1 MKGKMEESEED
12 CKSIFESNLSKMRKY
27 VDIPSGSKIE
37 KEVKSMTG
45 MGMSIYEQGIE
56 QGIKQGIEQGI
67 EQGKADSA
75 RKMLKKGYSCEEVAD
90 CLEMDIKK
98 VKEIQKNCLAK

>member
-1 MKGKMEESEED
+1 MKVKMEEPEENFE
-12 CKSIFESNLSKMRKY
+12 SIFESNLSKMRKY

-45 MGMSIYEQGIE
+45 MGMSIYER
-56 QGIKQGIEQGI
+56 GIEQGI
-67 EQGKADSA
+67 EQGKADSV

>member
-1 MKGKMEESEED
+1 MEVVIIRRGGKASEED
-12 CKSIFESNLSKMRKY
+12 LFQYLESIFESNLSKMRKY

-45 MGMSIYEQGIE
+45 MGMSIYER
-56 QGIKQGIEQGI
+56 GIEQGI
-67 EQGKADSA
+67 EQGKADSV

-90 CLEMDIKK
+90 CFEMDIKK
-98 VKEIQKNCLAK
+98 VKEMWENLQ

>member
-1 MKGKMEESEED
+1 MKGKMEEPEENFEF
-12 CKSIFESNLSKMRKY
+12 IFESNLSKMRKY

-45 MGMSIYEQGIE
+45 MGMSIYERGIE
-56 QGIKQGIEQGI
+56 QGIERGI
-67 EQGKADSA
+67 EQGKADSV

-98 VKEIQKNCLAK
+98 VKEMWENLQ

>member
-1 MKGKMEESEED
+1 
-12 CKSIFESNLSKMRKY
+12 
-27 VDIPSGSKIE
+27 
-37 KEVKSMTG
+37 MTG
-45 MGMSIYEQGIE
+45 MGMSIYERGIEQGIE